1 MCCLCDFGDYS
12 VSFSVSVLRS
22 ANNISVAARNN
33 AFQSALVNA
42 EHARTVWKM
51 KIRANST

>member
-51 KIRANST
+51 KIRVNST